1 MKIRERSE
9 RKLIPFSILYGT
21 GQDNPVMGGRGEW
34 GGGEFTQV
42 AWSGVATLQRLVI
55 FNVCLRPA
63 CFVFRWCGLK

>member
-34 GGGEFTQV
+34 GGGRGGGV
-42 AWSGVATLQRLVI
+42 HSGGME
-55 FNVCLRPA
+55 
-63 CFVFRWCGLK
+63 WCGNIAKASYI